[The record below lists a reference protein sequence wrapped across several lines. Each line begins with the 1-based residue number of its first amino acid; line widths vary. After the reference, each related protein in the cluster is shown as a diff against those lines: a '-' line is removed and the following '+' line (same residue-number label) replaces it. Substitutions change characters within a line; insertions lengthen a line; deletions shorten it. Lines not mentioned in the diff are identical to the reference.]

1 MDSEGPSQEFWRAR
15 SRASHC
21 GSKHATCTI
30 SSKTWPSARCYL
42 TCILTL
48 MKLDA
53 ILNMPASD
61 PRAHSTNCEWTLP
74 SHLSASLASMCI
86 HSFQKSPSCR
96 PSDSTSLAAPRERT
110 TKPNREPL
118 SGLINDEADSSRDV
132 PEAPLQPSGV
142 TGDAQIRGRASALLR
157 TCSSP
162 LPGPPT
168 PSSSF
173 LPATGVFPSSLEHGL
188 SLFIKKEWNFL
199 LTAVSLQLLVIE
211 RTAEIPSVVK
221 HLTTVNY
228 VQAFSS

>member
-173 LPATGVFPSSLEHGL
+173 LHPPWRSCYWCIPIITGAWSLSLHKERMKFPSDCSLPSAAGHRKNSRN
-188 SLFIKKEWNFL
+188 SLCG
-199 LTAVSLQLLVIE
+199 
-211 RTAEIPSVVK
+211 
-221 HLTTVNY
+221 
-228 VQAFSS
+228 QAPHNR